1 MTGVAAKGGGKAGRL
16 GELSIRKI
24 GVHDDVPGIG
34 KVEVDAGKTN
44 GKECSRLRDPG
55 VVELTQAG
63 RSSLCEGFWRT
74 FGDELLCSRMLFGA
88 TDS

>member
-34 KVEVDAGKTN
+34 KVEVDAERRTAR
-44 GKECSRLRDPG
+44 SAPG
-55 VVELTQAG
+55 CVIRV
-63 RSSLCEGFWRT
+63 
-74 FGDELLCSRMLFGA
+74 
-88 TDS
+88 